1 MSSHAEEKPKSNLA
15 ELGFDRT
22 EPQIS
27 SIIVATIGIIG
38 VLVATGVGVQY
49 YYDTYRERVI
59 EERQL
64 APVSQD
70 LLDLRSKEEQELG
83 SYGYADKANGV
94 VRVPVSRAMELVINE
109 SKEGKSKYPTAPYI
123 VKKAEDA
130 AAPAAPA
137 AGAPA
142 K

>member
-1 MSSHAEEKPKSNLA
+1 MSSHAEEKPNSNLA
-15 ELGFDRT
+15 ELGFDRS
-22 EPQIS
+22 EPRIPG
-27 SIIVATIGIIG
+27 ILLTTVGIIG
-38 VLVATGVGVQY
+38 VLVATGVGVQFY
-49 YYDTYRERVI
+49 YEKFRERVI

-70 LLDLRSKEEQELG
+70 LIDLRAKEDKELG
-83 SYGYADKANGV
+83 SYGYADKATGV
-94 VRVPVSRAMELVINE
+94 VRVPVSRAIELVISE

-130 AAPAAPA
+130 AAPAA
-137 AGAPA
+137 GAPA

>member
-1 MSSHAEEKPKSNLA
+1 MSSHSEEKPKVNLA
-15 ELGFDRT
+15 ELGFDRS

-27 SIIVATIGIIG
+27 SVVATTVGIIG
-38 VLVATGVGVQY
+38 VLIATGIGVHFYYEQY
-49 YYDTYRERVI
+49 RDRLI

-64 APVSQD
+64 VPVSQD
-70 LLDLRSKEEQELG
+70 LLDLRSKEEKELG
-83 SYGYADKANGV
+83 SYGYADKTNGV

>member
-27 SIIVATIGIIG
+27 SIVGATIGIIA
-38 VLVATGVGVQY
+38 VLVGTGVGVRFYFDQ
-49 YYDTYRERVI
+49 YRERVI

-70 LLDLRSKEEQELG
+70 LLDLRTKEEQELG

-94 VRVPVSRAMELVINE
+94 VRVPVSRAMELVISE
-109 SKEGKSKYPTAPYI
+109 SKDGKSKYPTAPYI

>member
-1 MSSHAEEKPKSNLA
+1 MSSHAEEKPNSNLA
-15 ELGFDRT
+15 ELGFDRS
-22 EPQIS
+22 EPRIPG
-27 SIIVATIGIIG
+27 ILLTTVGIIG
-38 VLVATGVGVQY
+38 VLVATGVGVQFY
-49 YYDTYRERVI
+49 YEKFRERVI

-70 LLDLRSKEEQELG
+70 LLDLRAKEDKELG
-83 SYGYADKANGV
+83 SYGYADKATGV
-94 VRVPVSRAMELVINE
+94 VRVPVSRAIELVISE

-130 AAPAAPA
+130 AAPAA
-137 AGAPA
+137 GAPA

>member
-15 ELGFDRT
+15 ELGFDRS
-22 EPQIS
+22 EPQILG
-27 SIIVATIGIIG
+27 ILGTTVGIIG
-38 VLVATGVGVQY
+38 VLIATGVGVHFY
-49 YYDTYRERVI
+49 YESYRERII

-64 APVSQD
+64 TPVSQD
-70 LLDLRSKEEQELG
+70 LIDLRAKEDKELG
-83 SYGYADKANGV
+83 SYGYADKAAGV

-109 SKEGKSKYPTAPYI
+109 AKDGKSKYPTAPYI

-142 K
+142 H